1 MKLILPHKNDFS
13 SSLVVFL
20 VALPL
25 CLGIAFATG
34 LPAITGV
41 ISGIAGGLIVGLLS
55 GSQLSVSGPA
65 AGLIVVVTTA
75 ISSLNN
81 DLNLF
86 FTSVFL
92 AGILQIIFGVL
103 RVGFFG
109 EFVPTSVIK
118 GMMAAIGFI
127 LIFKQI
133 PHLVGYDGDYEGD
146 ENFIQAD
153 GNNTITELFHASV
166 HSEAVVIGLTCM
178 LLLIFFDSKRMKNT
192 LLLKIAPP
200 FLIVVLVGIILNVTS
215 KYLGITEQLEA
226 EHFIQLPSLDT
237 ASSLFIWNKL
247 NLENFFNSTV
257 WVQATIIAIVASLE
271 TLLNIEA
278 TDKFDDQKRITPPNR
293 ELLAQ
298 GIGNAASGLFGG
310 LPVTS
315 VVVRSSS
322 NRLAG
327 GKTKWSAFM
336 HGIWLLMA
344 VLFLG
349 PYLNMVPLSALA
361 AILIMVGYK
370 LTKPAIFKDIW
381 KEGIAQFLP
390 FIATFLAI
398 YFSDMLKGV
407 IVGLAFG
414 LFFVIRSNFK
424 SAIRVTKGDNNDSLL
439 RFRKEVSF
447 LNKPAL
453 KKALLKI
460 PEGSFLL
467 IDARKCEFMDPD
479 ILEILQDFIVSA
491 KVKNIRIELNKNNW
505 GELPEV
511 LKNIKL

>member
-92 AGILQIIFGVL
+92 AGILQIIFGAL

-153 GNNTITELFHASV
+153 GNNTITELFHATI
-166 HSEAVVIGLTCM
+166 HSEAVV
-178 LLLIFFDSKRMKNT
+178 
-192 LLLKIAPP
+192 
-200 FLIVVLVGIILNVTS
+200 
-215 KYLGITEQLEA
+215 
-226 EHFIQLPSLDT
+226 
-237 ASSLFIWNKL
+237 
-247 NLENFFNSTV
+247 
-257 WVQATIIAIVASLE
+257 
-271 TLLNIEA
+271 
-278 TDKFDDQKRITPPNR
+278 
-293 ELLAQ
+293 
-298 GIGNAASGLFGG
+298 
-310 LPVTS
+310 
-315 VVVRSSS
+315 
-322 NRLAG
+322 
-327 GKTKWSAFM
+327 
-336 HGIWLLMA
+336 
-344 VLFLG
+344 
-349 PYLNMVPLSALA
+349 
-361 AILIMVGYK
+361 
-370 LTKPAIFKDIW
+370 
-381 KEGIAQFLP
+381 
-390 FIATFLAI
+390 
-398 YFSDMLKGV
+398 
-407 IVGLAFG
+407 
-414 LFFVIRSNFK
+414 
-424 SAIRVTKGDNNDSLL
+424 
-439 RFRKEVSF
+439 
-447 LNKPAL
+447 
-453 KKALLKI
+453 
-460 PEGSFLL
+460 
-467 IDARKCEFMDPD
+467 
-479 ILEILQDFIVSA
+479 
-491 KVKNIRIELNKNNW
+491 
-505 GELPEV
+505 
-511 LKNIKL
+511 

>member
-1 MKLILPHKNDFS
+1 M
-13 SSLVVFL
+13 
-20 VALPL
+20 ALPL

-41 ISGIAGGLIVGLLS
+41 VAGISGGLIVGLIS

-75 ISSLNN
+75 LSSLNN

-92 AGILQIIFGVL
+92 AGLIQLFFGAIRL
-103 RVGFFG
+103 GFLG

-133 PHLVGYDGDYEGD
+133 PHLVGYDGDFEGD
-146 ENFIQAD
+146 EDFFQAD
-153 GNNTITELFHASV
+153 GNNTITEIFHATI
-166 HSEAVVIGLTCM
+166 HSEAIVIGLVCL
-178 LLLIFFDSKRMKNT
+178 LLLIFLDSKRMKDS

-200 FLIVVLVGIILNVTS
+200 FLIVVAIGILLNLTS
-215 KYLGITEQLEA
+215 KYFGIAEQLEA
-226 EHFIQLPSLDT
+226 EHMIQLPPLET
-237 ASSLFIWNKL
+237 ASNLFIWNKL
-247 NLENFFNSTV
+247 DLVNFINPNV
-257 WVQATIIAIVASLE
+257 WVQASIIAIVASLE

-278 TDKFDDQKRITPPNR
+278 TDKFDEQKRITPPNR
-293 ELLAQ
+293 ELFAQ
-298 GIGNAASGLFGG
+298 GIGNAASGLLGG

-327 GKTKWSAFM
+327 AKTKWSAFM
-336 HGIWLLMA
+336 HGVWLLMA

-349 PYLNMVPLSALA
+349 TYLNLVPLSALA

-370 LTKPAIFKDIW
+370 LTKPAIFRDLW

-479 ILEILQDFIVSA
+479 ILEILQDFIVSS

-511 LKNIKL
+511 LKTIKL

>member
-1 MKLILPHKNDFS
+1 
-13 SSLVVFL
+13 
-20 VALPL
+20 
-25 CLGIAFATG
+25 
-34 LPAITGV
+34 
-41 ISGIAGGLIVGLLS
+41 
-55 GSQLSVSGPA
+55 
-65 AGLIVVVTTA
+65 
-75 ISSLNN
+75 
-81 DLNLF
+81 
-86 FTSVFL
+86 
-92 AGILQIIFGVL
+92 
-103 RVGFFG
+103 
-109 EFVPTSVIK
+109 
-118 GMMAAIGFI
+118 
-127 LIFKQI
+127 
-133 PHLVGYDGDYEGD
+133 
-146 ENFIQAD
+146 
-153 GNNTITELFHASV
+153 
-166 HSEAVVIGLTCM
+166 
-178 LLLIFFDSKRMKNT
+178 
-192 LLLKIAPP
+192 
-200 FLIVVLVGIILNVTS
+200 
-215 KYLGITEQLEA
+215 
-226 EHFIQLPSLDT
+226 
-237 ASSLFIWNKL
+237 
-247 NLENFFNSTV
+247 V
-257 WVQATIIAIVASLE
+257 WVQAAIIAIVASLE

-278 TDKFDDQKRITPPNR
+278 TDKFDDEKRITPPNR

-327 GKTKWSAFM
+327 AKTKWSAFM
-336 HGIWLLMA
+336 HGVWLLMA

-361 AILIMVGYK
+361 AILIMVGFK
-370 LTKPAIFKDIW
+370 LTKPVIFRDLW

-407 IVGLAFG
+407 MVGLAFG

-424 SAIRVTKGDNNDSLL
+424 SAIRVTKGDNNDAIL

-453 KKALLKI
+453 KKALMKI

-479 ILEILQDFIVSA
+479 ILEIIQNFIVSS
-491 KVKNIRIELNKNNW
+491 KSKNIRIELNKNNW

-511 LKNIKL
+511 LKTIKL